1 LATWTN
7 KHWGA
12 LIGGLVI
19 FLIAEI
25 GPGPTAFVVIFA
37 VLGYFIGRYLDGEF
51 DLEDI
56 RSRAQGRRTETR
68 PPVTRPPEAPPPES
82 RVR

>member
-1 LATWTN
+1 MAIWTN

-37 VLGYFIGRYLDGEF
+37 ILGYFIGKYLDGEF

-56 RSRAQGRRTETR
+56 RARAQGRRSETTL
-68 PPVTRPPEAPPPES
+68 PPEPPPRPPET